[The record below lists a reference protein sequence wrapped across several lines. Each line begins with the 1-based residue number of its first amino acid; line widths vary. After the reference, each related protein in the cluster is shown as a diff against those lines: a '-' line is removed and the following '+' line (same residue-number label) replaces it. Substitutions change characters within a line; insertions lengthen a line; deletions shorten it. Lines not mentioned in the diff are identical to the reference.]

1 MKQGDVILQH
11 WRIRMAARHLPRGAH
26 VLDIGCCDGLL
37 FSVLKGRI
45 ASGVGV
51 DTDSVPDDYGDF
63 RFIRGRA
70 PDDLP
75 SGETFDAIMMLAVLE
90 HIPADAQ
97 RSLAEDCRE
106 LLNDNGRV
114 ICTVPS
120 PKVDR
125 LIDLGKRLR
134 ILDGMQ
140 EQEHY
145 GFEPSHTVQL
155 FVDRGFTLLRARR
168 FQFGLNNL
176 FVFTKGS
183 SQHAGESPGAA
194 SDLQPVSETAGQRPG
209 SISE

>member
-1 MKQGDVILQH
+1 MKHGDVLLQR
-11 WRIRMAARHLPRGAH
+11 WRIRMAAPHLPQGAH

-51 DTDSVPDDYGDF
+51 DDDSVPDDYGDF

-70 PDDLP
+70 PDALP
-75 SGETFDAIMMLAVLE
+75 SGETFDAITMLAVLE

-97 RSLAEDCRE
+97 RKLAEDCWA
-106 LLNDNGRV
+106 LLEDNGRV

-120 PKVDR
+120 PQVDS
-125 LIDLGKRLR
+125 LIQLGKRLS

-140 EQEHY
+140 EDEHY
-145 GFEPSHTVQL
+145 GFEPSHTLQL
-155 FVDRGFTLLRARR
+155 FVDRGFTLRRSRR

-176 FVFTKGS
+176 FVFAKVP
-183 SQHAGESPGAA
+183 SQHGGESRGA
-194 SDLQPVSETAGQRPG
+194 R
-209 SISE
+209 

>member
-1 MKQGDVILQH
+1 MKQGDVILQR
-11 WRIRMAARHLPRGAH
+11 WRIRMAARHLPQGAH

-51 DTDSVPDDYGDF
+51 DSDSVPEDYDDF

-75 SGETFDAIMMLAVLE
+75 SGETFDAITMLAVLE
-90 HIPADAQ
+90 HIPTDVQ
-97 RSLAEDCRE
+97 RNLAEDCWA
-106 LLNDNGRV
+106 LLRDSGRV
-114 ICTVPS
+114 VCTVPS
-120 PKVDR
+120 PKVDT
-125 LIDLGKRLR
+125 LIHLGKHLS

-145 GFEPSHTVQL
+145 GFEPSQTVQL
-155 FVDRGFTLLRARR
+155 FVDRGFTLRRARR

-176 FVFTKGS
+176 FVFAKVS
-183 SQHAGESPGAA
+183 SQGGGE
-194 SDLQPVSETAGQRPG
+194 G
-209 SISE
+209 SI

>member
-75 SGETFDAIMMLAVLE
+75 SGETFDAITMLAVLE
-90 HIPADAQ
+90 HIPTDAQ
-97 RSLAEDCRE
+97 RDLAAGCWA
-106 LLNDNGRV
+106 LLKTNGQV

-120 PKVDR
+120 PRVDS
-125 LIDLGKRLR
+125 LIHLGKHLSV
-134 ILDGMQ
+134 LDGLQ
-140 EQEHY
+140 EHEHY
-145 GFEPSHTVQL
+145 GFAPSHTVPL
-155 FVDRGFTLLRARR
+155 FVDRGFALRSVRR

-176 FVFTKGS
+176 FVFAKV
-183 SQHAGESPGAA
+183 PN
-194 SDLQPVSETAGQRPG
+194 
-209 SISE
+209 

>member
-1 MKQGDVILQH
+1 MKQGDVILQR
-11 WRIRMAARHLPRGAH
+11 WRIRMAARHLPQGAH
-26 VLDIGCCDGLL
+26 VLDIGCSDGLL
-37 FSVLKGRI
+37 FSVLNGRI

-51 DTDSVPDDYGDF
+51 DDDSVPEDYGGF

-75 SGETFDAIMMLAVLE
+75 SGETFDAITMLAVLE
-90 HIPADAQ
+90 HIPKDGQ
-97 RSLAEDCRE
+97 RSLAEDCWA
-106 LLNDNGRV
+106 LLKDNGQV

-120 PKVDR
+120 PKVDT
-125 LIDLGKRLR
+125 LIHLGKRLR

-140 EQEHY
+140 EDEHY

-155 FVDRGFTLLRARR
+155 FVDRGFTLRCAGR

-176 FVFTKGS
+176 FVFGK
-183 SQHAGESPGAA
+183 
-194 SDLQPVSETAGQRPG
+194 DRPG

>member
-1 MKQGDVILQH
+1 MKQGDVILQR
-11 WRIRMAARHLPRGAH
+11 WRIRMAARHLPQEPH

-51 DTDSVPDDYGDF
+51 DTDSVPEDYGDF

-75 SGETFDAIMMLAVLE
+75 SGETFDAITMLAVLE

-97 RSLAEDCRE
+97 RNLAEDCWA

-120 PKVDR
+120 PRVDS
-125 LIDLGKRLR
+125 LIHLGKRLS

-140 EQEHY
+140 EHEHY
-145 GFEPSHTVQL
+145 GFEPSQTVQL
-155 FVDRGFTLLRARR
+155 FVDRGFALRSARR

-176 FVFTKGS
+176 FVFAKVS
-183 SQHAGESPGAA
+183 RQREGERLGA
-194 SDLQPVSETAGQRPG
+194 R
-209 SISE
+209 

>member
-1 MKQGDVILQH
+1 MKQGDVLLQR
-11 WRIRMAARHLPRGAH
+11 WRIKMAARELPRGAH
-26 VLDIGCCDGLL
+26 VLDIGCSDGLL
-37 FSVLKGRI
+37 FRVLGDRI

-51 DTDSVPDDYGDF
+51 DSDSVPDDFGDF

-75 SGETFDAIMMLAVLE
+75 SGETFDAITMLAVLE

-97 RSLAEDCRE
+97 RSLAEDCWG
-106 LLNDNGRV
+106 LLKDNGRV

-120 PKVDR
+120 PKVDG
-125 LIDLGKRLR
+125 LIHLGKRLGV
-134 ILDGMQ
+134 LDGMQ

-155 FVDRGFTLLRARR
+155 FVDRGFRLRCARH

-176 FVFTKGS
+176 FAFDK
-183 SQHAGESPGAA
+183 
-194 SDLQPVSETAGQRPG
+194 VSEQPG
-209 SISE
+209 

>member
-11 WRIRMAARHLPRGAH
+11 WRIRMAARDLPQGAH

-51 DTDSVPDDYGDF
+51 DSDSVPEDFGDF

-75 SGETFDAIMMLAVLE
+75 SGETFDAITMLAVLE
-90 HIPADAQ
+90 HIPTDAQ
-97 RSLAEDCRE
+97 RNLAEDCWA
-106 LLNDNGRV
+106 LLKDNGRV

-120 PKVDR
+120 PKVDS
-125 LIDLGKRLR
+125 LIRLGKRLS

-140 EQEHY
+140 EHEHY
-145 GFEPSHTVQL
+145 GFEPSQTVQL
-155 FVDRGFTLLRARR
+155 FVDRGFTLRRARR

-176 FVFTKGS
+176 FVFAKGP
-183 SQHAGESPGAA
+183 SQRRGE
-194 SDLQPVSETAGQRPG
+194 G

>member
-1 MKQGDVILQH
+1 MKQGDVILQR
-11 WRIRMAARHLPRGAH
+11 WRIRMAARHLPQGAH
-26 VLDIGCCDGLL
+26 VLDIGCSDGLL
-37 FSVLKGRI
+37 FSVLNGRI

-51 DTDSVPDDYGDF
+51 DDDSVPKDYGGF

-75 SGETFDAIMMLAVLE
+75 SGETFDAITMLAVLE
-90 HIPADAQ
+90 HIPTDGQ
-97 RSLAEDCRE
+97 RSLAEDCWA
-106 LLNDNGRV
+106 LLKDNGQV

-120 PKVDR
+120 PKVDT
-125 LIDLGKRLR
+125 LIHLGKRLR

-140 EQEHY
+140 EDEHY

-176 FVFTKGS
+176 FVFDKVPK
-183 SQHAGESPGAA
+183 QPG
-194 SDLQPVSETAGQRPG
+194 DRPG
-209 SISE
+209 SISA